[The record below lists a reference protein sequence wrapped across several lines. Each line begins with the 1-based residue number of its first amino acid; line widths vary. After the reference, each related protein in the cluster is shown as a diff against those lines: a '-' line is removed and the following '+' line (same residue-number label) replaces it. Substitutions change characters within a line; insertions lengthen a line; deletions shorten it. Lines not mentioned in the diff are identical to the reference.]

1 MFLHI
6 GGEMM
11 VPLKEIVLIIN
22 LEYGGYEDATKEFL
36 SLASVEKK
44 VFYVGNKERSRSVI
58 ITDDHI
64 LYTPISVDTLT
75 KRSQS
80 CYI

>member
-11 VPLKEIVLIIN
+11 VPLEKIVLIID
-22 LEYGGYEDATKEFL
+22 LECGSYEDATKEFL
-36 SLASVEKK
+36 SLALVEKK
-44 VFYVGNKERSRSVI
+44 VFYVGDKERSRSVI
-58 ITDDHI
+58 ITEDHI

-75 KRSQS
+75 KRSQY

>member
-1 MFLHI
+1 MYLHI

-11 VPLKEIVLIIN
+11 VPLDKIVLIID
-22 LEYGGYEDATKEFL
+22 LECGCFEEATKEFL
-36 SLASVEKK
+36 DLALAEKK
-44 VFYVGNKERSRSVI
+44 AFFVGKKERSRSVI
-58 ITDDHI
+58 ITDDHV

-75 KRSQS
+75 KRTHN